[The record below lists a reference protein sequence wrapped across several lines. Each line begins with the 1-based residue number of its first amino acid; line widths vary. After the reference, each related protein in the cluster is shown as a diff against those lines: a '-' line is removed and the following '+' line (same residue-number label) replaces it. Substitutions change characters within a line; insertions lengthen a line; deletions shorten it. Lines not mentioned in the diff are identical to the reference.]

1 MDIQANLSTDNLFQW
16 SSAVNYARIVLQ
28 QQIAKS
34 KKLDLSCN
42 YDERTLET
50 LTDLA
55 VFLQT
60 TWDGHIADLESKI
73 KENLNNV

>member
-1 MDIQANLSTDNLFQW
+1 MDIQTNLPTDRLFRW
-16 SSAVNYARIVLQ
+16 SYAVNYARIVLQ

-34 KKLDLSCN
+34 KKLDLSCG

-60 TWDGHIADLESKI
+60 SWDEHIAQLETMIEEAKG
-73 KENLNNV
+73 NV